1 MADVVIEFDLTGAVD
16 LVAERARLNK
26 DLQTAKKDRDT
37 AKVKLENEGF
47 MAKAPLE
54 VVSEIRARLTQTNA
68 DITRLT
74 QLLEKLSE

>member
-1 MADVVIEFDLTGAVD
+1 
-16 LVAERARLNK
+16 
-26 DLQTAKKDRDT
+26 
-37 AKVKLENEGF
+37 

-54 VVSEIRARLTQTNA
+54 VVSEIRARLTQTSA